1 MPKEKGWWEAEDSP
15 EVVPL
20 EEDSPEAESG
30 PESAEWVAA
39 SAWNSYEEKD
49 SPETVSDFSGLLL
62 PILTI
67 VVCGYLVFT

>member
-1 MPKEKGWWEAEDSP
+1 M
-15 EVVPL
+15 
-20 EEDSPEAESG
+20 
-30 PESAEWVAA
+30 AA